1 MENKQEWAKRAQRKE
16 LSKQGLVEKL
26 INLESKGYGNL
37 GRETQKTQQSPMGM
51 KDWNGPGIPKEMKRV
66 EDAQNKM
73 GQGSPKALKWAKEA

>member
-1 MENKQEWAKRAQRKE
+1 MENKQEWVEGAQRKE

-26 INLESKGYGNL
+26 INPVKDMVTWVG
-37 GRETQKTQQSPMGM
+37 ETQKTQQSPMGM